1 MSTAMD
7 VDRALDSL
15 CEALAGAGVERPSP
29 PAALSA
35 LEELE
40 AAIAPMRLPADVR
53 RFWERV
59 DAATLGAMT
68 DPELHGPDLAL
79 MSWRMG
85 RAEFAAGQP
94 AALVQV
100 AYSSHQCMSVEL
112 DVGDIQ
118 GGALFE
124 WNLVDGGFERRFN
137 GLGEWLA
144 YISRLIDRGCF
155 EALQSIGLG
164 RRLLVPDR
172 ERDSEE
178 RASRPVPPPHPVH
191 GTTIHVGRDI
201 LDWPEHWQR
210 AAGLRP
216 EDLQPRGATHTVAAL
231 LATPASERMRATI
244 AARVVGLMGTGGW
257 TRVRVDDGTAELD
270 IVCPAAT
277 TLLGPRMGDWFE
289 FDIVIE
295 PGAETGA
302 TAEAVR
308 RLPASR

>member
-1 MSTAMD
+1 MD

-15 CEALAGAGVERPSP
+15 CQALDGAGVERPSP
-29 PAALSA
+29 PAALTA

-40 AAIAPMRLPADVR
+40 AAIDPMRLPADVR
-53 RFWERV
+53 RFWQRV

-68 DPELHGPDLAL
+68 YPELHGPDLAL
-79 MSWRMG
+79 TSWRMG

-94 AALVQV
+94 AALLQV

-112 DVGDIQ
+112 DVGEIQ

-137 GLGEWLA
+137 GVGEWLT
-144 YISRLIDRGCF
+144 YIARLIDSGWF
-155 EALQSIGLG
+155 ESGDAIGLG

-172 ERDSEE
+172 DRDSEE
-178 RASRPVPPPHPVH
+178 RATRPVPAPHPVH
-191 GTTIHVGRDI
+191 GTTIHIGRDI

-216 EDLQPRGATHTVAAL
+216 EDLSPRGATHTVAAV
-231 LATPASERMRATI
+231 LASPAGQRLRATI
-244 AARVVGLMGTGGW
+244 AARVVGLMGTSGW
-257 TRVRVDDGTAELD
+257 TRVRVDDGTAALD
-270 IVCPAAT
+270 VVCPAAT
-277 TLLGPRMGDWFE
+277 TLLGPRMGDRFE
-289 FDIVIE
+289 FDIIVE
-295 PGAETGA
+295 PGATTGA
-302 TAEAVR
+302 TAEAIR